1 MKPDVNKIFAKL
13 KAENPKTELE
23 SQNVELALIDDAK
36 AAIKEAQKMMTIIE
50 KDGSQYLDLHQ
61 KIQNNGDR
69 LMSIFSFLQDSER
82 KLEKA
87 EKDLGIS
94 LPEVSKLDKV
104 MNDILRMRKRYT
116 F

>member
-1 MKPDVNKIFAKL
+1 
-13 KAENPKTELE
+13 
-23 SQNVELALIDDAK
+23 
-36 AAIKEAQKMMTIIE
+36 
-50 KDGSQYLDLHQ
+50 
-61 KIQNNGDR
+61 
-69 LMSIFSFLQDSER
+69 MSIFSLLQDQER

-94 LPEVSKLDKV
+94 LPEVSKLDNV